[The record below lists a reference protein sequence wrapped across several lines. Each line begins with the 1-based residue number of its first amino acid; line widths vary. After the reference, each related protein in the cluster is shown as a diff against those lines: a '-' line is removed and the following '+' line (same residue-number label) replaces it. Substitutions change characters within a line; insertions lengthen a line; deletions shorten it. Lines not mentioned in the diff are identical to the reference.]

1 MLQWTLWDFR
11 QFLLFCTKQIKLCYI
26 RPGKIQAMKNNNLCI
41 LHIEDDQV
49 DQMVV
54 KRFLNKMSVISTI
67 HHAANGAEALDL
79 LRGEN
84 GKTKLDP
91 MPDVVLADINMP
103 LINGIEFLQEIR
115 KDEHLRHL
123 MVFMITTSSD
133 TDDIRNAYNQNIA
146 GYIIKP
152 VDLNEFEKLF
162 KTLEDYFKICVFPA

>member
-1 MLQWTLWDFR
+1 
-11 QFLLFCTKQIKLCYI
+11 
-26 RPGKIQAMKNNNLCI
+26 MKNNNLCI

-54 KRFLNKMSVISTI
+54 KRFLNKMSVVSTI
-67 HHAANGAEALDL
+67 HHASNGAEALDL

-103 LINGIEFLQEIR
+103 QINGIEFLTEIR
-115 KDEHLRHL
+115 NDQALRHL
-123 MVFMITTSSD
+123 MVYMITTSSD
-133 TDDIRNAYNQNIA
+133 TDDIRNAYDHNVA

-152 VDLNEFEKLF
+152 VDLNDFEKLF
-162 KTLEDYFKICVFPA
+162 KTLEDFFKICVFPS